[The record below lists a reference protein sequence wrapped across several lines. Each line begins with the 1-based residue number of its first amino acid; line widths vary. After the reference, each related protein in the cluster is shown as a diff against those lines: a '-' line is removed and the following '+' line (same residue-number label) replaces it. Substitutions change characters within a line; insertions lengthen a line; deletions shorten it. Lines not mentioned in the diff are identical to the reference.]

1 MSTAH
6 FGKREVEKASTG
18 ENPKTLALIM
28 DLLERAADAKLSV
41 KNSDVVASWA
51 ATDHLQKGCV
61 VLGVFQVSE
70 FILQCSI

>member
-1 MSTAH
+1 MSAVDV
-6 FGKREVEKASTG
+6 GKCEVAKASSS

-28 DLLERAADAKLSV
+28 DLLERAADAKLTA

-61 VLGVFQVSE
+61 VLGVFQV
-70 FILQCSI
+70 FL